1 MRLDA
6 LAEVHLEP
14 HEVIENHKYPQEKQ
28 LSTSGFLKVCFL
40 LPNFEHSKQL
50 FESLMFE
57 ALPRVAVIEQK
68 PVQEIQL
75 EYIQIAKEILLKL
88 PVSVQ
93 QDSRWQR
100 LIAEMQRRIESGLA
114 SGVN

>member
-14 HEVIENHKYPQEKQ
+14 FEVIENHKYPQEKQ

-40 LPNFEHSKQL
+40 LPNFEYSKQL
-50 FESLMFE
+50 FESLILE
-57 ALPRVAVIEQK
+57 ALPRVAAIEQK

-75 EYIQIAKEILLKL
+75 EFIQAAKEILLKL
-88 PVSVQ
+88 PVSAQ
-93 QDSRWQR
+93 HDSEWRK
-100 LIAEMQRRIESGLA
+100 LIAEMQSRIEG
-114 SGVN
+114 